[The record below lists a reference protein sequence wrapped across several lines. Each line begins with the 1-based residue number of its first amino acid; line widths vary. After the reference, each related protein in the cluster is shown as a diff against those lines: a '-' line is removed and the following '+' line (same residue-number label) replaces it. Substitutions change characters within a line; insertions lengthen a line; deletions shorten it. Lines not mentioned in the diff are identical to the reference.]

1 MLQFYSWRS
10 QQKKKKKRAGECGG
24 GKDIAEL
31 EAEYVEGGA
40 GRGGAGRGLNPQ
52 PPPPF
57 PRANVK

>member
-1 MLQFYSWRS
+1 MLQFYSWRP

-40 GRGGAGRGLNPQ
+40 GRGGAGRAGATMSGVSIG
-52 PPPPF
+52 
-57 PRANVK
+57 RRHGV